1 MTLRQEYAGPRPRA
15 IAIAR
20 HRDQPG
26 RAAAPAQTSLP
37 GSSRVSRAPA
47 QLPQQPGQPR
57 AGRAHRPLRPRTL
70 PAAAGPPPAGPS
82 PRGHAQPATPAFPAA
97 RAHCG
102 EPPLK
107 PAPGTAGAP
116 SPAACPAACDAG
128 AI

>member
-1 MTLRQEYAGPRPRA
+1 MTLRQEYAGPRPR
-15 IAIAR
+15 AIAR

-26 RAAAPAQTSLP
+26 RAAAPAQTVPP
-37 GSSRVSRAPA
+37 GSSRVSRAPV

-82 PRGHAQPATPAFPAA
+82 PRGHALPAIPAFPAA
-97 RAHCG
+97 RAHRR

-107 PAPGTAGAP
+107 PATRHRRCPITGGL
-116 SPAACPAACDAG
+116 PAACAAG